1 MNPDEGA
8 AARDVEAEETDLDP
22 EHGSGND
29 SPMELIGSPR
39 ELITL
44 ALMAAAVIAFLAL
57 CLPMYIL

>member
-8 AARDVEAEETDLDP
+8 AAKDIEAQEAVLDREDKTRD
-22 EHGSGND
+22 D
-29 SPMELIGSPR
+29 SPLELISSPR

-44 ALMAAAVIAFLAL
+44 ALMGVAVIAFLAL